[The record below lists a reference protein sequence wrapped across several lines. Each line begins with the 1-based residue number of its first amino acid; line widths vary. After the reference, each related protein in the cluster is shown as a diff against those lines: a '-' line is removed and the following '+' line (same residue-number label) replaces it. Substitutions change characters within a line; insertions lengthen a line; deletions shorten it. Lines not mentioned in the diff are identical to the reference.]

1 VFLTIVQTIRSISE
15 APVQSL
21 DGGGMAHKIL
31 FYNKNNQDLT
41 SMPTILFLHHIQ
53 ENKLIPFLFQNPN
66 PNPNPSNSSS
76 SLSSAV

>member
-1 VFLTIVQTIRSISE
+1 
-15 APVQSL
+15 
-21 DGGGMAHKIL
+21 MAHKIL
-31 FYNKNNQDLT
+31 LYYNNNQDLT

-53 ENKLIPFLFQNPN
+53 ENKRIPFLLQNPNPN

>member
-15 APVQSL
+15 APQSL
-21 DGGGMAHKIL
+21 EGGGMAHKIL
-31 FYNKNNQDLT
+31 LYYNYNRDLT
-41 SMPTILFLHHIQ
+41 SMPTILFLHHIE
-53 ENKLIPFLFQNPN
+53 ENKRIPFLLQN

>member
-15 APVQSL
+15 APFQSL

-31 FYNKNNQDLT
+31 LCYNNNQDLT

-53 ENKLIPFLFQNPN
+53 ENKRIPFLLLN
-66 PNPNPSNSSS
+66 PNPNPSNSPS